1 MIAIIDYGAGNLQSV
16 KKALDFIGAE
26 NVITDNPET
35 ILSADKVLL
44 PGVGSFGDAMNSMRE
59 KNLVETVKQCALS
72 GKPFLG
78 ICLGLQ
84 LLFEESEESP
94 GVKGLGIFKGK
105 IKKFSPEMGLKIP
118 HIGWNSLEI
127 KQKDTLFKNVPEGAY
142 VYFVHSYY
150 AVDCED
156 SLLAYSEYDKDIT
169 AIVGKNNVT
178 IVPLLVSLKISI
190 LPPKD
195 FSIILPKFNSLTII
209 ILHSPCTQKA
219 KLSSLSIKILSPS
232 HRTREEVTVV

>member
-16 KKALDFIGAE
+16 KKAFDFIGAE
-26 NVITDNPET
+26 SVITDNPE
-35 ILSADKVLL
+35 IINACDRILL
-44 PGVGSFGDAMNSMRE
+44 PGVGSFGDAMDSMA
-59 KNLVETVKQCALS
+59 KSGLVDTVKQNALS

-105 IKKFSPEMGLKIP
+105 IKKFSSDMGLKIP

-127 KQKDTLFKNVPEGAY
+127 KQKDGIFKNIPENSY

-150 AVDCED
+150 LHAED
-156 SLLAYSEYDKDIT
+156 ENDIAT
-169 AIVGKNNVT
+169 ITNYGIDFHSAVGKNNIFATQFHPEKSGDVG
-178 IVPLLVSLKISI
+178 LQI
-190 LPPKD
+190 LRN
-195 FSIILPKFNSLTII
+195 FASM
-209 ILHSPCTQKA
+209 
-219 KLSSLSIKILSPS
+219 
-232 HRTREEVTVV
+232 EVK

>member
-26 NVITDNPET
+26 SVITDDPEA
-35 ILSADKVLL
+35 INSCDKILL
-44 PGVGSFGDAMNSMRE
+44 PGVGSFGDAMASMRA
-59 KNLVETVKQCALS
+59 KNLVETVKQNALS
-72 GKPFLG
+72 GKAFLG

-105 IKKFSPEMGLKIP
+105 IRKFPADMGLKIP

-127 KQKDTLFKNVPEGAY
+127 KQKGTIFKDIPENSY

-150 AVDCED
+150 LEAEEPDTVATVTNYGIDFHSAVGRNNIFATQFHPEKSGD
-156 SLLAYSEYDKDIT
+156 
-169 AIVGKNNVT
+169 VG
-178 IVPLLVSLKISI
+178 LQI
-190 LPPKD
+190 LRN
-195 FSIILPKFNSLTII
+195 FASM
-209 ILHSPCTQKA
+209 
-219 KLSSLSIKILSPS
+219 
-232 HRTREEVTVV
+232 EVK